1 MVNRTLNVISIQKT
15 KRNESILKDQI
26 IDYDGIE
33 LFLLDHGLLIERR
46 ENTESNHFIL
56 VKRKRK
62 EWLDFYFIS
71 NNENHH
77 DTEDILLDITSM
89 FDSCA
94 AITSITSWGE
104 GSYQSCETK
113 CLFECGE
120 LFYSYKHISGER
132 SFKWPRYVSSA
143 FKEWLNLAAI

>member
-15 KRNESILKDQI
+15 KRNESILKDWI
-26 IDYDGIE
+26 TDYDGIE

-46 ENTESNHFIL
+46 EDTESNHFIL

-77 DTEDILLDITSM
+77 DAEDILLDITSM

-104 GSYQSCETK
+104 GSYKSCETV
-113 CLFECGE
+113 CL
-120 LFYSYKHISGER
+120 LSLIHI
-132 SFKWPRYVSSA
+132 
-143 FKEWLNLAAI
+143 